1 MSKQQAGATATEAP
15 ASTEE
20 KPAAGKRMLVTDAI
34 ANAGKLVNAGRLDQA
49 ESLVRQVITARPNLA
64 DAHNI
69 MGVIQHRRGQTAD
82 AVASVRRAIKL
93 NNNAPNYFANLG
105 EMERVLGHL
114 DVAVAALTRAVKL
127 NPKSAQAINNLGI
140 VCYDRRE
147 FAKAEQHYKRAIALD
162 DNYAEAHNNLGNAL
176 RALGKPDEAI
186 REYERAIDI
195 RENYPEAYNNMGT
208 VFRDQQKIEQ
218 AEASYRRAIAFRPN
232 YLDALNNL
240 ANVLVGQKKY
250 EDGIRILGDTLKLYP
265 DNVPTLISL
274 ARAQMARGAYPMANR
289 AIQQAL
295 KSQPENIEALTLG
308 GQICHDLDN
317 FEGSIEHFEKSLKLK
332 PKNVEALNYYGV
344 ALKSVGRLADARN
357 AFIKALEVQP
367 RAIGTYSNLV
377 DLEKFTPENPLFQ
390 TMKRIVERVK
400 NAESAPYMAL
410 HFALGKAY
418 DDMGEHQQAFH
429 HFSVGAKLKRA
440 TLTYNE
446 AEVFSF
452 FDEIKNVFTKEFI
465 QRKDIVSN
473 PSNAPIFIVGM
484 PRSGST
490 LTEQII
496 SAHPKIFGAG
506 EIKNM
511 SYSIAALRLKYPSLP
526 KFPQLATVA
535 KPTQFETVAKNYL
548 GAITKISNN
557 AERVTDKLL
566 TNFFFAGLIHMILP
580 NAKIVHTKRNP
591 VDSCLS
597 TWTKLF
603 KDDMPHS
610 YDLGE
615 LGRYHRKYQ
624 DLMEHWRQVLP
635 PHAFMEVQYE
645 DVVAD
650 PEANARRIIDFL
662 GLEWDPRCLKFHESD
677 RPVKTASV
685 SQVRKPIYKTSVER
699 GRRYGDKLNPLIQAL
714 GLEVEPSPKAA
725 SEAKAEAKAETKPKK
740 SAGRRKETD

>member
-1 MSKQQAGATATEAP
+1 MSKQQAAATATSEAP
-15 ASTEE
+15 ASSEGS
-20 KPAAGKRMLVTDAI
+20 AGAGKKMLVTDAI
-34 ANAGKLVNAGRLDQA
+34 ATAGKLCNAGKLDQA
-49 ESLVRQVITARPNLA
+49 ENLVRQVIKARPNLG

-69 MGVIQHRRGQTAD
+69 LGVILHRRGQTDEAI
-82 AVASVRRAIKL
+82 ASVRRAIKL
-93 NNNAPNYFANLG
+93 NGTAPNYFANLG
-105 EMERVLGHL
+105 EMERVKGHL

-147 FAKAEQHYKRAIALD
+147 FAKAEQHYKQAIALD

-186 REYERAIDI
+186 REYERAIEI

-208 VFRDQQKIEQ
+208 MFRDQQKTEQ

-240 ANVLVGQKKY
+240 AGVLVTQKKY
-250 EDGIRILGDTLKLYP
+250 DDGIRILGDTLKLYP
-265 DNVPTLISL
+265 DNVATLINL

-289 AIQQAL
+289 AVQQAL
-295 KSQPENIEALTLG
+295 KSAPENVEALTLA
-308 GQICHDLDN
+308 GQINHDLDN
-317 FEGSIEHFEKSLKLK
+317 FEGSIEHFEKSLKLR

-344 ALKSVGRLADARN
+344 ALKSVGRLEDARN

-390 TMKRIVERVK
+390 TMQRIVERVK
-400 NAESAPYMAL
+400 NPETPPYMAL

-418 DDMGEHQQAFH
+418 DDMGEHARAFH

-446 AEVFSF
+446 AEVFAF
-452 FDEIKNVFTKEFI
+452 FDEIKRVFSKEFI
-465 QRKDIVSN
+465 QRSDVTGN
-473 PSNAPIFIVGM
+473 PSKVPIFIVGM

-496 SAHPKIFGAG
+496 SAHPRIFGAG
-506 EIKNM
+506 EIKNL
-511 SYSIAALRLKYPSLP
+511 SYSVAALRLKFPSLP
-526 KFPQLATVA
+526 KFPALATVA
-535 KPTQFETVAKNYL
+535 KPSQFDTIAKNYL
-548 GAITKISNN
+548 AAVTKISNS

-566 TNFFFAGLIHMILP
+566 TNFFFAGLIHMMLP

-591 VDSCLS
+591 IDSCLS

-624 DLMEHWRQVLP
+624 DLMDHWREVLP
-635 PHAFMEVQYE
+635 ASAFMEVQYE

-650 PEANARRIIDFL
+650 PETNARRIIDFL

-699 GRRYGDKLNPLIQAL
+699 GRRYGDQLNPLIEAL
-714 GLEVEPSPKAA
+714 GLPIEETAKT
-725 SEAKAEAKAETKPKK
+725 EGERKAEAKPKK
-740 SAGRRKETD
+740 SAGRRRETD

>member
-1 MSKQQAGATATEAP
+1 MSKEQAAATATTEAP
-15 ASTEE
+15 SKEADE
-20 KPAAGKRMLVTDAI
+20 AGGKRMLVTEAI
-34 ANAGKLVNAGRLDQA
+34 ATAGKLVTAGRMEQA
-49 ESLVRQVITARPNLA
+49 ENLVRQVLKARPNLP

-69 MGVIQHRRGQTAD
+69 LGVILHRKGQTD
-82 AVASVRRAIKL
+82 EAVASVRRAIKL
-93 NNNAPNYFANLG
+93 NGSAPNYFANLG
-105 EMERVLGHL
+105 EMERSRGHL

-127 NPKSAQAINNLGI
+127 NPQSAQAINNLGI

-147 FAKAEQHYKRAIALD
+147 FAKAEQHYRRAIAID

-176 RALGKPDEAI
+176 RALGKFDEAI
-186 REYERAIDI
+186 REYERAIEI

-208 VFRDQQKIEQ
+208 VFRDQQKLEQ
-218 AEASYRRAIAFRPN
+218 ADASYRRAIAFRPN

-240 ANVLVGQKKY
+240 SGVLVSQKKY
-250 EDGIRILGDTLKLYP
+250 EDGIRILGDALKLSP
-265 DNVPTLISL
+265 NHVGTLINL
-274 ARAQMARGAYPMANR
+274 ARAHSARGAYPLAYR

-295 KSQPENIEALTLG
+295 KMEPENVEVLTLA

-332 PKNVEALNYYGV
+332 PKNIEALNFYGV
-344 ALKSVGRLADARN
+344 ALKSVGRLEDARN
-357 AFIKALEVQP
+357 TFIRALEVQP

-377 DLEKFTPENPLFQ
+377 DLEKFTPDNPLFQ
-390 TMKRIVERVK
+390 AMKRIVERVK
-400 NAESAPYMAL
+400 NPESTPYMAL

-418 DDMGEHQQAFH
+418 DDMGEYQKAFH
-429 HFSVGAKLKRA
+429 HVSVGAKLKRA

-446 AEVFSF
+446 AEVFAF
-452 FDEIKNVFTKEFI
+452 FDEIKRVFTKEFI
-465 QRKDIVSN
+465 NRHDIPAN
-473 PSNAPIFIVGM
+473 PTSIPIFIVGM

-496 SAHPKIFGAG
+496 SAHPRIFGAG

-511 SYSIAALRLKYPSLP
+511 SFAIAALRLKFPSLP
-526 KFPQLATVA
+526 KFPALAAVA
-535 KPTQFETVAKNYL
+535 KPSQIATIGKNYL
-548 GAITKISNN
+548 SAIAKISNS

-566 TNFFFAGLIHMILP
+566 TNFFFAGLIHMMFP
-580 NAKIVHTKRNP
+580 NAKIVHTMRNP

-635 PHAFMEVQYE
+635 ATAFMDVQYE

-650 PEANARRIIDFL
+650 PETNARRIIDFL

-699 GRRYGDKLNPLIQAL
+699 GRRYGDKLNPLIEAL
-714 GLEVEPSPKAA
+714 GLSVESDPEPS
-725 SEAKAEAKAETKPKK
+725 S
-740 SAGRRKETD
+740 GRREAD

>member
-1 MSKQQAGATATEAP
+1 MSKEQAAATATTESPAPKEANE
-15 ASTEE
+15 AV
-20 KPAAGKRMLVTDAI
+20 GKRMLVTDAV
-34 ANAGKLVNAGRLDQA
+34 ATAGKLVNNGKLDQA
-49 ESLVRQVITARPNLA
+49 ENLVRQVLQARPNLA

-69 MGVIQHRRGQTAD
+69 LGVILHRRGKTQD
-82 AVASVRRAIKL
+82 GVASVRRAIKL
-93 NNNAPNYFANLG
+93 NNTAPNFFANLG
-105 EMERVLGHL
+105 EMERCLGHL

-127 NPKSAQAINNLGI
+127 NPKSAQAMNNLGI

-147 FAKAEQHYKRAIALD
+147 FAKAEQHYRRAIALD

-176 RALGKPDEAI
+176 RALGRHDDAI
-186 REYERAIDI
+186 REYERAIEI

-208 VFRDQQKIEQ
+208 VFRDQQKLEQ
-218 AEASYRRAIAFRPN
+218 ADASYRRAIAFRPN

-240 ANVLVGQKKY
+240 ANVLVALKKY
-250 EDGIRILGDTLKLYP
+250 DDGVRILGDTLKAYP
-265 DNVPTLISL
+265 NHVGTLINL
-274 ARAQMARGAYPMANR
+274 ARAHTARGAYPIANR

-295 KSQPENIEALTLG
+295 KTEPENIEALTLA
-308 GQICHDLDN
+308 GQINHDLDN
-317 FEGSIEHFEKSLKLK
+317 FEGSIEHFEKSLKLR
-332 PKNVEALNYYGV
+332 PNNVEALNYYGV
-344 ALKSVGRLADARN
+344 ALKSVGRLTDARN

-390 TMKRIVERVK
+390 AMKRIVERVK
-400 NAESAPYMAL
+400 NPESPPYMGL

-418 DDMGEHQQAFH
+418 DDMGEYEQAFH
-429 HFSVGAKLKRA
+429 HISVGAKLKRA

-446 AEVFSF
+446 AEVFGF
-452 FDEIKNVFTKEFI
+452 FDEIKRVFTKEFI
-465 QRKDIVSN
+465 NRRDIQAN
-473 PSNAPIFIVGM
+473 PTTVPIFIVGM

-496 SAHPKIFGAG
+496 SAHPKVFGAG

-511 SYSIAALRLKYPSLP
+511 SFAIAALRLKFPSLP
-526 KFPQLATVA
+526 KYPALVTVAKPSQLATVA
-535 KPTQFETVAKNYL
+535 KNYL
-548 GAITKISNN
+548 AAITKISNS

-566 TNFFFAGLIHMILP
+566 TNFFFAGLIHMMFP

-591 VDSCLS
+591 IDSCLS

-635 PHAFMEVQYE
+635 PSAFMEVQYE

-650 PEANARRIIDFL
+650 PETNARRVIDFL

-699 GRRYGDKLNPLIQAL
+699 GRRYGDKLNPLIEAL
-714 GLEVEPSPKAA
+714 GLSVESDREPA
-725 SEAKAEAKAETKPKK
+725 SD
-740 SAGRRKETD
+740 RRESD